1 MLINHQAHKHTTCA
15 LLRQL
20 DAQHHAAATNL
31 LDNSREVCSDSL
43 QASLQIRARFAA
55 ATQHILFLNR
65 LNGSNTG
72 SARQLTAAKGR
83 GMQEGCFDKACPRA
97 RCADNRTDRHHAA
110 AKRLRAGHK
119 VRRNALMVHAEP
131 FAGTADAGLH
141 LISNQQ
147 CALLL
152 ADFLHLTQIA
162 LRRYDN
168 AALALNRLQ
177 NHSSRIFIHSCLNS
191 RRVTILYMRKAFQQ
205 RLERVAVHIAA
216 SCRQTA
222 KGFAMEGIL
231 GCYKFFALRC
241 QTSHLQAALHSL
253 CAAVN
258 EKAVLQLT
266 RSDVCQRLCK
276 VGHRTVEQH
285 LAAHRHSVQLLLHRL
300 DNLRMTMA

>member
-1 MLINHQAHKHTTCA
+1 
-15 LLRQL
+15 
-20 DAQHHAAATNL
+20 
-31 LDNSREVCSDSL
+31 
-43 QASLQIRARFAA
+43 
-55 ATQHILFLNR
+55 
-65 LNGSNTG
+65 
-72 SARQLTAAKGR
+72 
-83 GMQEGCFDKACPRA
+83 MQEGCFDKACPRA

-177 NHSSRIFIHSCLNS
+177 NHSSGVFIHNS
-191 RRVTILYMRKAFQQ
+191 LHSRSVAILYMRKALEQ
-205 RLERVAVHIAA
+205 RLERIAIHIAA
-216 SCRQTA
+216 SCRQAA
-222 KGFAMEGIL
+222 KGFSMESIL
-231 GCYKFFALRC
+231 GCYEFFALRC

-253 CAAVN
+253 CTAVY